1 MTQST
6 APSPETPL
14 PTPKERRRLRE
25 ALSLSE
31 EQVANAVGVTK
42 ATVRAWETGRSDPR
56 GRRREAYAKVLARP
70 LPSNAASTPDPSSE
84 PAAPTAS
91 TAPVAATTA
100 ATAPMAPTA
109 VEPAGA
115 DGTDRTGATDG
126 TDGMDAAVPR
136 AEEAVAPSPPPPPP
150 LPPAPPAPSS
160 PPALGLTPAEAFDA
174 LYAHAASDLVR
185 QVYLLTGR
193 QQLSHE
199 AVERAF
205 HIAWQNWPKVA
216 QDRDPIGWVR
226 AVAYELALSPWH
238 RLRPAHR
245 HPESPPLDK
254 AGRELL
260 DALLELPPAYRRTV
274 LLYDGLGLDLPET
287 AAETEATTPAAAN
300 RLLHAREVLAER
312 LPHLAASPEALREQ
326 LGVLVAAGPPP
337 RPAPA
342 ATVRTT
348 SERRAWFWTRAAL
361 TVTVMIMGATGMTLA
376 TAPTRYVPEI
386 APAQRVGGVP
396 GHAGPPQ
403 LGPQE
408 TALRDMLRDLPGS
421 GPGKLVPQIE

>member
-1 MTQST
+1 MTRST

-14 PTPKERRRLRE
+14 PPPKERRRLRE

-31 EQVANAVGVTK
+31 AQVASAVGVTK

-70 LPSNAASTPDPSSE
+70 LPSNEASAADTSSE
-84 PAAPTAS
+84 PAEATTS
-91 TAPVAATTA
+91 TAPAEATTA
-100 ATAPMAPTA
+100 ATPPAA
-109 VEPAGA
+109 VEPVPVSVA
-115 DGTDRTGATDG
+115 DSVSTTL
-126 TDGMDAAVPR
+126 
-136 AEEAVAPSPPPPPP
+136 APSPPPAPA
-150 LPPAPPAPSS
+150 APPAT
-160 PPALGLTPAEAFDA
+160 AGLTPAEAFDA
-174 LYAHAASDLVR
+174 LYAHAAPDLVR

-205 HIAWQNWPKVA
+205 HIAWQNWPKTA
-216 QDRDPIGWVR
+216 QDRDPVGWVR

-238 RLRPAHR
+238 RLRPANR

-260 DALLELPPAYRRTV
+260 DALLELPPPYRRTV

-300 RLLHAREVLAER
+300 RLLHAREALAER
-312 LPHLAASPEALREQ
+312 LPHLAATPEALREQ
-326 LGVLVAAGPPP
+326 LGALVAGGPPP

-361 TVTVMIMGATGMTLA
+361 TVTVLIMGATGMTLA

-403 LGPQE
+403 LSPQQ
-408 TALRDMLRDLPGS
+408 TVLRDMLRDLPGS

>member
-6 APSPETPL
+6 APSAESPL

-31 EQVANAVGVTK
+31 AQVADAVGVTK

-70 LPSNAASTPDPSSE
+70 LPSNEAGEPDTSSE
-84 PAAPTAS
+84 PAAAAER
-91 TAPVAATTA
+91 TAPVEATTA
-100 ATAPMAPTA
+100 ATSPAA
-109 VEPAGA
+109 VES
-115 DGTDRTGATDG
+115 
-126 TDGMDAAVPR
+126 AAA
-136 AEEAVAPSPPPPPP
+136 AERAVAPGSVTPVPT
-150 LPPAPPAPSS
+150 S
-160 PPALGLTPAEAFDA
+160 PPASPPQATAGLSPAAAFDA
-174 LYAHAASDLVR
+174 LYAHAAPDLVR

-205 HIAWQNWPKVA
+205 HTAWQNWPKVA
-216 QDRDPIGWVR
+216 QDRDPVSWVR

-260 DALLELPPAYRRTV
+260 DALLELPPPYRRTV

-287 AAETEATTPAAAN
+287 AAETEASTPAAAN
-300 RLLHAREVLAER
+300 RLLHAREALAER

-326 LGVLVAAGPPP
+326 LGTLVAAGPPP

-361 TVTVMIMGATGMTLA
+361 SVTVLIIGATGMTLS

-396 GHAGPPQ
+396 GHAGPPPQ
-403 LGPQE
+403 LSPQDA
-408 TALRDMLRDLPGS
+408 ALRDMLRELPGS
-421 GPGKLVPQIE
+421 GPGKLVPRIE